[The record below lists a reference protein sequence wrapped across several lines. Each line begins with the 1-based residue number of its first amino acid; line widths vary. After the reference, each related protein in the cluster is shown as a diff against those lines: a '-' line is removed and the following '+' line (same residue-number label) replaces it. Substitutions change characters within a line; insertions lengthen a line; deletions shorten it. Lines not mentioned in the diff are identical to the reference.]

1 MTEEEKQKLPEKFR
15 ARWQH
20 LSERSKDEARNA
32 GHNGGIASGESRRER
47 KAIQEVCREIDEA
60 MLDSQSIKDVAKQLG
75 MPEEWV
81 AQMTHRTAKA
91 FSVNKQI
98 LLKGDV
104 KAWVEW
110 LKVAGDYT
118 ETVNVNDNRM
128 PRDDEDVVY
137 QRKRNE
143 D

>member
-1 MTEEEKQKLPEKFR
+1 MSPEELNARLTPEER
-15 ARWQH
+15 RENARKAGKA
-20 LSERSKDEARNA
+20 SVEA
-32 GHNGGIASGESRRER
+32 RRER
-47 KAIQEVCREIDEA
+47 KAIQEVCREIDDSP
-60 MLDSQSIKDVAKQLG
+60 LDSKSIKEVAQQLG

-110 LKVAGDYT
+110 LKVCGDYT
-118 ETVNVNDNRM
+118 ETVNVNNGEAPLADGVVKFTS
-128 PRDDEDVVY
+128 RDK
-137 QRKRNE
+137 Q
-143 D
+143 